1 MTNSKQME
9 VWDPHFHLWDVSE
22 NSLSGHDS
30 SQLFAP
36 KDNPV
41 YSWDLY
47 EQDMLEAGSGFE
59 HNGGAFVEAVSV
71 CHVGKTGD
79 GFAAACLAET
89 NWVSKQLDNSNKC
102 YIIVSSASLEDNNAG
117 KILAQWAENTLV
129 RGIRQ
134 IMNYE
139 PSWPRNEQLG
149 DLLGNPKWRKGYAE
163 LKNHSLSYDLQ
174 LNPHQF
180 RDAVRLVEKHPE
192 IPVIIGHMGSPTLDD
207 LTAKKDDYWNGLKA
221 FSEQEKA
228 YIKISMLSYIDKN
241 WEQNSLVQETVL
253 RVIDLFGIDR
263 CFFGSNF
270 PVENHFGW
278 NADRLYKAFVSLVD
292 RQYKKEDQ
300 RKLFAE
306 NAKKAYRTKTIQL

>member
-1 MTNSKQME
+1 ME

-41 YSWDLY
+41 FSWDLY

-59 HNGGAFVEAVSV
+59 HSGGAFVEAVSV
-71 CHVGKTGD
+71 CHVGVAGD
-79 GFAAACLAET
+79 KFASACLAET
-89 NWVSKQLDNSNKC
+89 SWVSKQLDNSNKC
-102 YIIVSSASLEDNNAG
+102 YIIVSSAVLEDYNSG
-117 KILAQWAENTLV
+117 MILAQLAENPLV

-134 IMNYE
+134 IINYE

-149 DLLGNPKWRKGYAE
+149 DLLSNPRWREGYAE
-163 LKNHSLSYDLQ
+163 LKIYSLSYDFQ

-180 RDAVRLVEKHPE
+180 IDAVRLVEKHPE
-192 IPVIIGHMGSPTLDD
+192 TPVIIGHLGSPTIND
-207 LTAKKDDYWNGLKA
+207 LTENKDVYWDGLKA
-221 FSEQEKA
+221 FSDQEKT

-263 CFFGSNF
+263 CFFASNF

-278 NADRLYKAFVSLVD
+278 NADRLYKAFVSLID
-292 RQYKKEDQ
+292 HQYNQEDQ
-300 RKLFAE
+300 QKLFAK
-306 NAKKAYRTKTIQL
+306 NAKKAYQTEITQR